1 MKRTFSATVWQEGDW
16 FVAQCLEIDVAS
28 QSASEEEALI
38 NLRKALELHLAPP
51 IVTPR
56 PRIGEIEI
64 EIGAA

>member
-1 MKRTFSATVWQEGDW
+1 M
-16 FVAQCLEIDVAS
+16 AQCLEIDVAS
-28 QSASEEEALI
+28 QGVSEEEALI

-56 PRIGEIEI
+56 PRIGEIEV